1 MIKWFKKFKIF
12 ILGLF
17 IIPIAF
23 AATSLDVEKE
33 VITVESK
40 ILTEIDAQKI
50 LPVFKKETIDSQDIE
65 YHHYK
70 TPKGDM
76 GYQVIVTKEED
87 NKIYKKSYDP
97 TGVELEKYRY
107 YDWKIIQ
114 DNSIVADIISA
125 TSTEQRISD

>member
-1 MIKWFKKFKIF
+1 MINLIKKFKVF

-23 AATSLDVEKE
+23 AATSLDKEVIDKE
-33 VITVESK
+33 VITLDSK
-40 ILTEIDAQKI
+40 ILTEITAQKI
-50 LPVFKKETIDSQDIE
+50 LPVFKKETIDNQDIE

-114 DNSIVADIISA
+114 DNITASSSVNILIAK
-125 TSTEQRISD
+125 